1 MSLYN
6 VEARGAYFCLYP
18 ILADT
23 LEEEGKFVKDAS
35 KLKDDIVSREGAM
48 SHVAHLLN
56 VWATFVPSNA
66 VSQISRR
73 SLQCL
78 HPCI

>member
-6 VEARGAYFCLYP
+6 AEARRAYFCLYP
-18 ILADT
+18 SPADT

-48 SHVAHLLN
+48 SHVAHLLD

>member
-1 MSLYN
+1 M
-6 VEARGAYFCLYP
+6 
-18 ILADT
+18 
-23 LEEEGKFVKDAS
+23 KDAS